1 MVPTKAHIGKFT
13 NFLFLE
19 KIEVKDN
26 TAILA
31 YLSAIASHDSEI
43 VNKGLKFLKEFS
55 GKFPE
60 KVISESLF
68 FFRFGSN

>member
-55 GKFPE
+55 GKFLG
-60 KVISESLF
+60 KSYIRKF
-68 FFRFGSN
+68 IFFRFGSN